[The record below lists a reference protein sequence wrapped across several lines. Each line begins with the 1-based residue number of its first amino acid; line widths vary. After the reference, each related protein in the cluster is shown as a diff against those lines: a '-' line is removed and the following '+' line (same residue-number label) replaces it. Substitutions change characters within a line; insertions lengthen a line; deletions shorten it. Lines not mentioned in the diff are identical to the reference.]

1 MKIGELIKQYR
12 SKYNMSQRE
21 FALKCGLSNGIISLI
36 EKGVNPQTNE
46 PIIPTLPTLNSIAKG
61 MGINIDELLEQID
74 DMDVSLSRTSTVEQN
89 SLTAEFI
96 KLFSALPNDKQ
107 MLVLDIIKGFLFNDD
122 KK

>member
-74 DMDVSLSRTSTVEQN
+74 DMDVSLSRTSVAEQN
-89 SLTAEFI
+89 SLTSEYI
-96 KLFSALPNDKQ
+96 KLFSALPEDKQ
-107 MLVLDIIKGFLFNDD
+107 ILVLDIIKGFLFNDE
-122 KK
+122 K